1 MIRNWRIQP
10 VFTNYKNTAI
20 IKGREIR
27 SSEISIPHM
36 IQVCRKEE
44 SMSEQNFGQEL
55 LHTPGGVRDIYGAE
69 CASRLKIQQE
79 LHQVMI
85 SYGFRDI
92 QTPTFEYFDIFSKEK
107 GSVQA
112 MFKFFDRGN
121 NTLVLRPDITPAI
134 ARCVSKYD
142 REEEM
147 PIRLCY
153 MGNTFVNTTPYKGKL
168 QEVTQLGAEL
178 FNDTSSDADAE
189 MVVLT
194 IECLLK
200 SGLQEFQLEIGH
212 ADLLRGLVE
221 EAGFSAAEAEELF
234 TLIESKNFFGVEELL
249 DRLTVAKPLKEIF
262 VSLSELQGSFAES
275 EAFVKERTDNERVL
289 KALDRLKK
297 VEQIVAMYGYQQYIT
312 VDLSML
318 SNYSYYTGVIFRA
331 YTYGNGEA
339 LASGG
344 RYDGLVAQFGK
355 DAPAIGA
362 VIIVD
367 QLMLALE
374 RQQLLKKEKSGGT
387 LVVYPAQYRE
397 KAHHLAAKLRGSGK
411 VVQLIRKSSGRDLKQ
426 YQEYADRIGAD
437 DVILVQA
444 DTI

>member
-1 MIRNWRIQP
+1 MKRQ
-10 VFTNYKNTAI
+10 
-20 IKGREIR
+20 
-27 SSEISIPHM
+27 
-36 IQVCRKEE
+36 
-44 SMSEQNFGQEL
+44 L
-55 LHTPGGVRDIYGAE
+55 LHTPEGVRDIYNDE
-69 CASRLKIQQE
+69 CEKKLILQDELLKVQKQ
-79 LHQVMI
+79 
-85 SYGFRDI
+85 YGYHPI
-92 QTPTFEYFDIFSKEK
+92 QTPTFEFFDTFGREIGTTPSKDLY
-107 GSVQA
+107 
-112 MFKFFDRGN
+112 KFFDREG
-121 NTLVLRPDITPAI
+121 NTLVLRPDITPSI
-134 ARCVSKYD
+134 ARCAAMYFG
-142 REEEM
+142 EEKM

-168 QEVTQLGAEL
+168 QEVTQIGAEL
-178 FNDTSSDADAE
+178 YNDTSSDADAE

-200 SGLQEFQLEIGH
+200 SGLKEFQLEIGH

-221 EAGFSAAEAEELF
+221 EAGFSEAEAAQLFEL
-234 TLIESKNFFGVEELL
+234 IKSKNFFGVEELL
-249 DRLTVAKPLKEIF
+249 DRLTVSEPLKEIF
-262 VSLSELQGSFAES
+262 VSLSELQGSFDES
-275 EAFVKERTDNERVL
+275 EAFVKERTSNERVL

-297 VEQIVAMYGYQQYIT
+297 VEQIVAMYGYEQYIT

-374 RQQLLKKEKSGGT
+374 RQNLLIKEKLGGT
-387 LVVYPAQYRE
+387 LVVYPAEYRE

-411 VVQLIRKSSGRDLKQ
+411 IVQLIRKSSGRELAQ

-437 DVILVQA
+437 DVILVQV

>member
-1 MIRNWRIQP
+1 MEQRGDIA
-10 VFTNYKNTAI
+10 VKN
-20 IKGREIR
+20 
-27 SSEISIPHM
+27 
-36 IQVCRKEE
+36 Q
-44 SMSEQNFGQEL
+44 L
-55 LHTPGGVRDIYGAE
+55 LHTPEGVRDIYNEE
-69 CASRLKIQQE
+69 CERKIILEERLLTVLK
-79 LHQVMI
+79 
-85 SYGFRDI
+85 SYGYHPI

-107 GSVQA
+107 GSVQSQA

-168 QEVTQLGAEL
+168 QEVTQIGAEL
-178 FNDTSSDADAE
+178 VNDDSSAADAE
-189 MVVLT
+189 IIATV
-194 IECLLK
+194 IDC
-200 SGLQEFQLEIGH
+200 FNEIGIS
-212 ADLLRGLVE
+212 DFQIEIGQIDYFKGLVVESGISEDE
-221 EAGFSAAEAEELF
+221 EDQIKEY
-234 TLIESKNFFGVEELL
+234 IHIKNFFGLEEYVDAL
-249 DRLTVAKPLKEIF
+249 DISDSLKK
-262 VSLSELQGSFAES
+262 
-275 EAFVKERTDNERVL
+275 AFVAFDSLFGGISMLDKAEGYVSNETSLEAVKRLRRVYA
-289 KALDRLKK
+289 AL
-297 VEQIVAMYGYQQYIT
+297 ECYGYQDHISF
-312 VDLSML
+312 DLGML
-318 SNYSYYTGVIFRA
+318 DGYNYYTGIIFRG
-331 YTYGNGEA
+331 YTYGTGDA
-339 LASGG
+339 VVKGG
-344 RYDGLVAQFGK
+344 RYNNLLKQFGK

-374 RQQLLKKEKSGGT
+374 RQNLLIKEKLGGT
-387 LVVYPAQYRE
+387 LVVYPAEYRE

-411 VVQLIRKSSGRDLKQ
+411 IVQLIRKSSGRELAQ

>member
-1 MIRNWRIQP
+1 MQD
-10 VFTNYKNTAI
+10 K
-20 IKGREIR
+20 
-27 SSEISIPHM
+27 
-36 IQVCRKEE
+36 
-44 SMSEQNFGQEL
+44 L
-55 LHTPGGVRDIYGAE
+55 LQTPDGVRDTYDVE
-69 CASRLKIQQE
+69 CKKKRKVMNE
-79 LHQVMI
+79 LHHI
-85 SYGFRDI
+85 LELYSYHDI
-92 QTPTFEYFDIFSKEK
+92 ETPTFEFFDIFNRDK
-107 GSVQA
+107 GSA
-112 MFKFFDRGN
+112 PSNEMYKFFDRDN
-121 NTLVLRPDITPAI
+121 NTLVLRPDITPSI
-134 ARCVSKYD
+134 ARCVAKYYAD
-142 REEEM
+142 EEL
-147 PIRLCY
+147 PVRLCY
-153 MGNTFVNTTPYKGKL
+153 TGNTYTNTLKLQGKL
-168 QEVTQLGAEL
+168 KEVTQIGAEL
-178 FNDTSSDADAE
+178 YNDTSSDADAE

-200 SGLQEFQLEIGH
+200 SGLKEFQLEIGH

-221 EAGFSAAEAEELF
+221 EAGFSEAEAAQLF
-234 TLIESKNFFGVEELL
+234 ELIESKNFFGVEELL
-249 DRLTVAKPLKEIF
+249 DRLTVSEPLKEIF
-262 VSLSELQGSFAES
+262 VSLSELQGSFDES
-275 EAFVKERTDNERVL
+275 EAFVKERTSNERVL

-297 VEQIVAMYGYQQYIT
+297 VEQIVAMYGYEQYIT

-374 RQQLLKKEKSGGT
+374 RQNLLIKEKLGGT
-387 LVVYPAQYRE
+387 LVVYPAEYRE

-411 VVQLIRKSSGRDLKQ
+411 IVQLIRKSSGRELAQ